1 MIVLVALLSGL
12 VFAPAALLSGPGF
25 GLLVM
30 LPALLFVL
38 GGAA

>member
-1 MIVLVALLSGL
+1 MIVLVVLLSGL

-25 GLLVM
+25 GLLIL
-30 LPALLFVL
+30 LPALLLVL